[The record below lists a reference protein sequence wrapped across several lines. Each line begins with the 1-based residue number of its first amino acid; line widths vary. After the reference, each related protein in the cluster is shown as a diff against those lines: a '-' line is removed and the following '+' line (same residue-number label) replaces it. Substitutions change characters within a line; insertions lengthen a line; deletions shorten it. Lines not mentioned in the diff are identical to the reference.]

1 MNAQQ
6 TTLSSDSANNSDIL
20 PSVASMDN
28 TVTTETVQTVS
39 NNERLEP
46 GARTPTNPFEV
57 VRPPPSET
65 DSEVNTTQYVTAS
78 AANSDQLG
86 HTSSYFS
93 EPVNFTFK
101 NDAQKAN
108 YLSFTDYMSSQYP
121 NSNIS
126 EVHAALRDRILSTWL
141 SSRREDQQGD
151 YPTRS
156 HWKGIRVR
164 KMRELRDTFK
174 IGSLDDKYLLTFLGR
189 DLSYLERQD
198 PLSLEG
204 EMGEDD
210 DSPYRPVTRKDH
222 LLDTLLT
229 KEMRVMVDDVGR
241 MRRDSKNRLKGMVEE
256 RLRDL
261 Q

>member
-141 SSRREDQQGD
+141 SSRREDQQGV

-156 HWKGIRVR
+156 HWKGIR
-164 KMRELRDTFK
+164 
-174 IGSLDDKYLLTFLGR
+174 
-189 DLSYLERQD
+189 D